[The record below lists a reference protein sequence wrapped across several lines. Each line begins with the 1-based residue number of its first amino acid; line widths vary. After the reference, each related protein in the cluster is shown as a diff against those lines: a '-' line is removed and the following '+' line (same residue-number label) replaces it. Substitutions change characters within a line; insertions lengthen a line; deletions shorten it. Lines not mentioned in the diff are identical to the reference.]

1 MTEVRYSIKDL
12 ENFTGIKAHTIRIWE
27 QRYGLFVPKRTE
39 TNIRFY
45 NEEDLKKILNINL
58 LYTDG
63 IKISKIAQLD
73 YTEIREKAK
82 YIIENRNVEEVPE
95 INELIIAILEFDK
108 TKVKDILNNH
118 PNGIFNQFSVI
129 IIPFL
134 AKIGELWQVNTI
146 EVVHEHFFSN
156 LYREFIIS
164 NINNLDSTDTN
175 EKKALL
181 FLHEEE
187 QHEFSILL
195 YYFLFKSKGYNC
207 FYMGQNLPLSNLE
220 FVVGKLNPDYI
231 ISTTIAQ
238 ISKEQFIS
246 FIDHVKP
253 HSKTAKVVI
262 GGYQTSIYK
271 ECIPSSLKV
280 INSEK
285 AFNTLSKSL

>member
-27 QRYGLFVPKRTE
+27 QRYGLFTPKRTD
-39 TNIRFY
+39 TNIRYY

-63 IKISKIAQLD
+63 LKISKIAQLA
-73 YTEIREKAK
+73 YPEIRERAK
-82 YIIENRNVEEVPE
+82 EIIENRNIEELPE
-95 INELIIAILEFDK
+95 INELIVATLEFN
-108 TKVKDILNNH
+108 KVKIKSIIEN
-118 PNGIFNQFSVI
+118 PPEGIFKQFSKI

-156 LYREFIIS
+156 LYREFLIS
-164 NINNLDSTDTN
+164 NIDGLESTDTN
-175 EKKALL
+175 SNKALL

-195 YYFLFKSKGYNC
+195 YYYLFKSKGYNC
-207 FYMGQNLPLSNLE
+207 YYMGQNLPLSNLE
-220 FVVGKLNPDYI
+220 FVVNKLSPDYI

-238 ISKEQFIS
+238 ISEEQFVS
-246 FIDHVKP
+246 FIDHIKP
-253 HSKTAKVVI
+253 HSKQSKIII
-262 GGYQTSIYK
+262 GGYQTNIYK
-271 ECIPSSLKV
+271 DFIPSSLSV

-285 AFNTLSKSL
+285 DFLNLSKKL

>member
-27 QRYGLFVPKRTE
+27 QRYGLFAPKRTE

-164 NINNLDSTDTN
+164 NINDLDSTDTN

-207 FYMGQNLPLSNLE
+207 YYMGQNLPLSNLE

-253 HSKTAKVVI
+253 HSKTAKIII

>member
-1 MTEVRYSIKDL
+1 MIEVRYSIKDL

-187 QHEFSILL
+187 QHEFSI
-195 YYFLFKSKGYNC
+195 
-207 FYMGQNLPLSNLE
+207 
-220 FVVGKLNPDYI
+220 
-231 ISTTIAQ
+231 
-238 ISKEQFIS
+238 
-246 FIDHVKP
+246 
-253 HSKTAKVVI
+253 
-262 GGYQTSIYK
+262 
-271 ECIPSSLKV
+271 
-280 INSEK
+280 
-285 AFNTLSKSL
+285 

>member
-27 QRYGLFVPKRTE
+27 QRYGLFTPKRTD

-63 IKISKIAQLD
+63 LKISKIAQLP
-73 YTEIREKAK
+73 YPVIMEKAK
-82 YIIENRNVEEVPE
+82 QIIENRNVEEAPE
-95 INELIIAILEFDK
+95 VNELIISILEFDK
-108 TKVKDILNNH
+108 VKIKEILNDYTD
-118 PNGIFNQFSVI
+118 GIFSQFSKI

-134 AKIGELWQVNTI
+134 SKIGELWQVNTI
-146 EVVHEHFFSN
+146 EVVHEHLFSN
-156 LYREFIIS
+156 LYREFIITQ
-164 NINNLDSTDTN
+164 IQNLETTDN
-175 EKKALL
+175 AGKKALL

-195 YYFLFKSKGYNC
+195 YYYLFKTKGYNC
-207 FYMGQNLPLSNLE
+207 YYLGQNLPLSNLG
-220 FVVGKLNPDYI
+220 FVIGKLNPDYI

-238 ISKEQFIS
+238 ISEEQFIS
-246 FIDHVKP
+246 FIEHLKP
-253 HSKTAKVVI
+253 HSKDSKVII

-271 ECIPSSLKV
+271 KFIPSNLKV

-285 AFNTLSKSL
+285 DFSNLSKSL